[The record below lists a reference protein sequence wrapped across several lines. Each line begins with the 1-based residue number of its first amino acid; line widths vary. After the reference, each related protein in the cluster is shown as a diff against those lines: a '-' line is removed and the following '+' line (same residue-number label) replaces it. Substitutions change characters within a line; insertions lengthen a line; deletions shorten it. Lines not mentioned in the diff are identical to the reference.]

1 MSDTNGRVETAE
13 EFAKYIG
20 KITPEGWDTTA
31 HHYIKARDAAI
42 RAAQRKETA
51 GEVLDRVSFKI
62 HSEYTYTGADVL
74 QALGDLRREYAQEA
88 KMDTKCPHTLLTFH
102 SDPSGGNDSGYTCNH
117 CGADVPNPPAA
128 AEPSAHDAA
137 VARAARVGVL
147 REVLSMYLPGDTGIT
162 GEVLRQ
168 MMTTA
173 VAARHG
179 ITPAELEP
187 EKEYRIERVD
197 VQGRNYYRVSS
208 GGKWWASGE
217 WSACTFMAYDS
228 RNEAERAIADLR
240 ADKNFPKEPK
250 R

>member
-1 MSDTNGRVETAE
+1 MTDTNGRVETAE

-88 KMDTKCPHTLLTFH
+88 KMETKTPVT
-102 SDPSGGNDSGYTCNH
+102 
-117 CGADVPNPPAA
+117 ADDILDA
-128 AEPSAHDAA
+128 AHDAS
-137 VARAARVGVL
+137 VAHAARVGVL

>member
-1 MSDTNGRVETAE
+1 MTIGDLIA
-13 EFAKYIG
+13 AG
-20 KITPEGWDTTA
+20 KISL
-31 HHYIKARDAAI
+31 
-42 RAAQRKETA
+42 ETV

-102 SDPSGGNDSGYTCNH
+102 SDPSGGNDSGYTRNH

-137 VARAARVGVL
+137 VARAARVGFATDVL
-147 REVLSMYLPGDTGIT
+147 RHYEATGVSHVRVCV
-162 GEVLRQ
+162 E
-168 MMTTA
+168 A
-173 VAARHG
+173 VASRHG
-179 ITPAELEP
+179 IQPSELEP

-228 RNEAERAIADLR
+228 RREAEQAIKAIAARLR
-240 ADKNFPKEPK
+240 ADGNVPGGGK
-250 R
+250 

>member
-88 KMDTKCPHTLLTFH
+88 KMETKTPVT
-102 SDPSGGNDSGYTCNH
+102 
-117 CGADVPNPPAA
+117 ADDILDA
-128 AEPSAHDAA
+128 AHDAS
-137 VARAARVGVL
+137 VAHAARVGVL

-228 RNEAERAIADLR
+228 RREAEQAIKAIAARLR
-240 ADKNFPKEPK
+240 ADGNVPGGGK
-250 R
+250 